1 MSLSWRHYD
10 VILSVTRVG
19 RTSNRTK
26 DSKLESRWR
35 SDPCFVN
42 CYWFEHY
49 GNYISWWVKWPQMTS
64 DGLGWPQMTSDDLG
78 WPQWDLKISTE
89 LDLTSKWRVWL
100 WLWERLVLLGD
111 SFLVSYSIL
120 KFRSKIFLK
129 NSSCLVFWNVCSWRR
144 KMWMW

>member
-1 MSLSWRHYD
+1 MSQEWVELQIEQKTQNLNQDGVRTLALL
-10 VILSVTRVG
+10 IVTG
-19 RTSNRTK
+19 LNIMETTYPGESNDLR
-26 DSKLESRWR
+26 
-35 SDPCFVN
+35 
-42 CYWFEHY
+42 
-49 GNYISWWVKWPQMTS
+49 
-64 DGLGWPQMTSDDLG
+64 WPQMTSDDLR
-78 WPQWDLKISTE
+78 WPQWHLKISTE
-89 LDLTSKWRVWL
+89 LDLTNKWRVWL